1 MSTSKSGSVLL
12 VAVDNGHYGIKV
24 YSGLHGSQGYIE
36 SRCRIGG
43 STSTE
48 LVSGSKPV
56 GGERELVLVTEGQ
69 EYTTGSIQAMPTTF
83 TDYPTSPINRVLVHS
98 ALHQSGFS
106 GTSVEL
112 LLGLP
117 FSQFYDSSTESGHN
131 EKLIGG
137 MEENVISPV
146 SLTNS
151 EPINIQKCSTLPEGM
166 AAWFSYIMSEAENDK
181 GKVVVDF
188 HKERAEETVV
198 LIDIGGQTTEVV
210 TVIGRAAQ
218 KNYSASFPL
227 GSHRIMEELRRYITE
242 QSRVQNISDSR
253 VKQALINGK
262 ITISGNQIDCNNIIK
277 NASEKLVHQIKAQ
290 VDTLTNDIEGDID
303 KRLFLGGTALTLKDS
318 LLGWKNAEML
328 DNPLYANA
336 IGSYLYAKYL
346 R

>member
-1 MSTSKSGSVLL
+1 MATEGVCNVEL
-12 VAVDNGHYGIKV
+12 VAVDNGHYGIKI
-24 YSGLHGSQGYIE
+24 YSGLLGVKGYIE

-48 LVSGSKPV
+48 LVAGSKSTI
-56 GGERELVLVTEGQ
+56 GERELVLETGEQ

-83 TDYPTSPINRVLVHS
+83 SDYPLSPINRVLVHS
-98 ALHQSGFS
+98 ALHQHGFS
-106 GTSVEL
+106 GSTVEL

-117 FSQFYDSSTESGHN
+117 FSQFYDRSTESGRN
-131 EKLIGG
+131 ESLIGG
-137 MEENVISPV
+137 MEKNVVLPV
-146 SLTNS
+146 NLANS
-151 EPINIQKCSTLPEGM
+151 KPVTIKGCSTLPEGM
-166 AAWFSYIMSEAENDK
+166 AAWFSYIMSETKNDK
-181 GKVVVDF
+181 GKVTVEF
-188 HKERAEETVV
+188 HKERATETVV

-242 QSRVQNISDSR
+242 ESRVQNISDSR

-262 ITISGNQIDCNNIIK
+262 ISVSGKEIDCRKIIK
-277 NASEKLVHQIKAQ
+277 NASEKLVHQIKAE

-318 LLGWKNAEML
+318 LLGWKSAEML
-328 DNPLYANA
+328 DDPLYANA
-336 IGSYLYAKYL
+336 IGSYLFAKYL
-346 R
+346 K